1 MSMDPKVEFMV
12 GEWWGLKAKIN
23 KYKPLV
29 EPLVD
34 AEKKLRL
41 SIVAVLWPADK
52 PENEGTQRVELGSGY
67 KLKANVKIDRKVLK
81 DRVLGVLESMKKSGM
96 PTDDLI
102 NWEPQLNLK
111 AYRALTA
118 EQQKVVEEAL
128 EIKPASPTLEL
139 EEPKK
144 G

>member
-1 MSMDPKVEFMV
+1 MDPKVEAMI

-23 KYKPLV
+23 EFKPLM
-29 EPLVD
+29 EPLID
-34 AEKKLRL
+34 SEKKLRL
-41 SIVAVLWPADK
+41 AVVAILWPADK

-81 DRVLGVLESMKKSGM
+81 DKIYGILEFMKKSEM

-111 AYRALTA
+111 AYRLLTA
-118 EQQKVVEEAL
+118 EQQKVIENAL
-128 EIKPASPTLEL
+128 EIKPAAPTLEL

>member
-1 MSMDPKVEFMV
+1 MDPKVDSMIV
-12 GEWWGLKAKIN
+12 EWWETKSKVNA
-23 KYKPLV
+23 YKPLLD
-29 EPLVD
+29 PLID
-34 AEKKLRL
+34 SEKKLRL
-41 SIVAVLWPADK
+41 AIVAILWPADK
-52 PENEGTQRVELGSGY
+52 PENEGTQRVELGPGY

-81 DRVLGVLESMKKSGM
+81 DKIYGTLEYMKKSGM
-96 PTDDLI
+96 PTDELI

-118 EQQKVVEEAL
+118 EQQKVIEEAL